1 MTFFLFILIIIFC
14 LLAYYFA
21 ANEFVVKPLIS
32 KRKKVLLQSLKLKC
46 IVSELQ
52 LYYTDISINTFISV
66 FTEKRSIYSVL
77 FVYAS
82 NRLHALKRGWGTTE
96 TSIKFISALNW
107 SVILFYKIVKIF
119 HSSVLSLSI

>member
-1 MTFFLFILIIIFC
+1 MALFLFILIIIFC
-14 LLAYYFA
+14 LLAYYLTT
-21 ANEFVVKPLIS
+21 NEFVVKPLIS

-82 NRLHALKRGWGTTE
+82 NRLHALKRG
-96 TSIKFISALNW
+96 
-107 SVILFYKIVKIF
+107 
-119 HSSVLSLSI
+119 

>member
-1 MTFFLFILIIIFC
+1 MALFLFILIIIFC
-14 LLAYYFA
+14 LLAYYLTT
-21 ANEFVVKPLIS
+21 NEFVVKPLIS

-77 FVYAS
+77 FVYVS
-82 NRLHALKRGWGTTE
+82 NRLHALKRG
-96 TSIKFISALNW
+96 
-107 SVILFYKIVKIF
+107 
-119 HSSVLSLSI
+119 